1 MIKCSYCGKQI
12 TTAKYKTVKGKK
24 YHYECYAEMTS
35 KAKEV
40 EVEKK
45 INFSGEAYQ
54 KLINYI
60 VELYS
65 VKPIHQKVLKSTAQQ
80 EVERIIN
87 TCGYSY
93 EGIYNSLVY
102 YHHILG
108 NDIYERVSI
117 GIVPYIYDEAQEF
130 FKNMKDVNEANDSRK
145 IDNKKVVVKANQ
157 PDCKLSMIDVGEL

>member
-12 TTAKYKTVKGKK
+12 STAKYKTVKGKK

-35 KAKEV
+35 KAQEV

-54 KLINYI
+54 KLVNYI

-65 VKPIHQKVLKSTAQQ
+65 VKSIPQKVLKSTAQQ
-80 EVERIIN
+80 EVERIVG
-87 TCGYSY
+87 TYGYSY

-102 YHHILG
+102 YHHILV

-130 FKNMKDVNEANDSRK
+130 FKDMKDVNEANDSRRVE
-145 IDNKKVVVKANQ
+145 NKKVVVKANQ
-157 PDCKLSMIDVGEL
+157 PDCGLSMIDMEKL

>member
-12 TTAKYKTVKGKK
+12 STAKYKTVKGKK

-35 KAKEV
+35 KAQEV

-65 VKPIHQKVLKSTAQQ
+65 VKSIPQKVLKSTAQQ
-80 EVERIIN
+80 EVERIMG
-87 TCGYSY
+87 TYGYSY

-108 NDIYERVSI
+108 NDIYGRVSI
-117 GIVPYIYDEAQEF
+117 GIVPYIYDEAKEF
-130 FKNMKDVNEANDSRK
+130 FNDIDRANKENQGKGNGETVVAK
-145 IDNKKVVVKANQ
+145 IAT
-157 PDCKLSMIDVGEL
+157 PDCKMKMIDIEDL